1 MSPITGGGMWNVTA
15 QASPEGRPL
24 LDSWHIEHVGL
35 REARLRAESCAR
47 ARMTPEGAADFAV
60 AVNEI
65 VTNAKEHGGGRG
77 RVRVWRQHDE
87 LVCEV
92 ADEGAGVSDP
102 AAGSGPPP
110 VSTHGG
116 YGLWMARQLCRRV
129 HGRTAAG
136 AGTTVWLHG
145 GCNPGKPAPPLLLAA
160 YCRSA

>member
-1 MSPITGGGMWNVTA
+1 MWNVAA
-15 QASPEGRPL
+15 QASPEGQPL
-24 LDSWHIEHVGL
+24 LDFWHIEDIGL
-35 REARLRAESCAR
+35 REARLRAESCAL
-47 ARMTPEGAADFAV
+47 ARMTPEGASDFAV

-92 ADEGAGVSDP
+92 ADEGIGVIDR
-102 AAGSGPPP
+102 AAGSVPPP
-110 VSTHGG
+110 PSIHGG
-116 YGLWMARQLCRRV
+116 YGLWMARQLCLRV

-145 GCNPGKPAPPLLLAA
+145 KCESTVPTRAA
-160 YCRSA
+160 